1 MRTTKVGAVLASL
14 AITAGTATLLAAG
27 PAQAN
32 TTTTVQLTFTDP
44 NSGQQ
49 YTGWRAPY
57 GTDLGTL
64 TSQVTT
70 DGVTPVP
77 VGAADLQQKLPGKD
91 WKVARQDL
99 DVSDGIDF
107 GSYGSKARGNVK
119 YRVHYLGGT
128 DATTMTTYDASYSN
142 AVSVITLWKIKD
154 TSACPMGHHCH
165 ISGRLVPKAK
175 HHKILVQ
182 VKHGGWK
189 KYRVLHTNRKSKYRV
204 GVTGSRKGTKYRI
217 IIAGTKKIAATEKR
231 YIVTLV
237 PARNARAASLSL
249 R

>member
-14 AITAGTATLLAAG
+14 AITLGTAAVLEAG
-27 PAQAN
+27 PAQAD
-32 TTTTVQLTFTDP
+32 TPSEVTLTM
-44 NSGQQ
+44 SGK
-49 YTGWRAPY
+49 TAVTAPY
-57 GTDLGTL
+57 GTFIGGL
-64 TSQVTT
+64 TGQVT
-70 DGVTPVP
+70 DGVNPVTA
-77 VGAADLQQKLPGKD
+77 GSTKLEQKLPGKD
-91 WKVARQDL
+91 WKAVGTD
-99 DVSDGIDF
+99 DDDPTDGLSF
-107 GSYGSKARGNVK
+107 GSYGSHARSKVK
-119 YRVHYLGGT
+119 YRAHYLGGT
-128 DATTMTTYDASYSN
+128 DGVTIWDPAYSG
-142 AVSVITLWKIKD
+142 VVTVITLWKIKD

>member
-1 MRTTKVGAVLASL
+1 MRTSKLCAALASL
-14 AITAGTATLLAAG
+14 AITTGAAAVLSAGPTQAETPTATTAKLAINQHKNVKGQYGDLIGYLEA
-27 PAQAN
+27 
-32 TTTTVQLTFTDP
+32 TITDP
-44 NSGQQ
+44 NGGGV
-49 YTGWRAPY
+49 YTGSA
-57 GTDLGTL
+57 
-64 TSQVTT
+64 V
-70 DGVTPVP
+70 
-77 VGAADLQQKLPGKD
+77 LQRRLPGKKWANVKTD
-91 WKVARQDL
+91 H
-99 DVSDGIDF
+99 DGTDGMRF
-107 GSYGSKARGNVK
+107 GSYGSHAWGNVR
-119 YRVHYLGGT
+119 YRLHYLGGT
-128 DATTMTTYDASYSN
+128 DANTAIRYAASYSN
-142 AVSVITLWKIKD
+142 VVTVTTLWSFKD
-154 TSACPMGHHCH
+154 TSACPHGHCH
-165 ISGRLVPKAK
+165 ISGRLIPRTK